1 MKSKTLLPAIT
12 AAAFISAATLAPA
25 SASQSSTDHGHGQGP
40 AQAMKGSGSGAMMG
54 AGKPMGMGSNMG
66 AMGKNMMKSPMMQ
79 GPMMKNMRK
88 KMMSRMFFARE
99 KPYSNDDVKRIIGGR
114 LAMHGFS
121 GLRAGTIRDDGD
133 NALSDIVSPKGEL
146 LFRVKFNRK
155 TGMATIVE

>member
-1 MKSKTLLPAIT
+1 MKSRTLLPVLT
-12 AAAFISAATLAPA
+12 AAILSAATLSPA
-25 SASQSSTDHGHGQGP
+25 AASQSGMGHG
-40 AQAMKGSGSGAMMG
+40 QAMKGAGTGAMMSG
-54 AGKPMGMGSNMG
+54 GMGN
-66 AMGKNMMKSPMMQ
+66 MGKNMMKSPMMK
-79 GPMMKNMRK
+79 GSMMHKMRK

-121 GLRAGTIRDDGD
+121 GLRAGAIRDDGD
-133 NALSDIVSPKGEL
+133 NALGDIVSPKGEL

>member
-1 MKSKTLLPAIT
+1 M
-12 AAAFISAATLAPA
+12 AAAFLSTATLTPA
-25 SASQSSTDHGHGQGP
+25 LATQSGMEHGQNMKSQG
-40 AQAMKGSGSGAMMG
+40 QAMKGAGSGTMMG
-54 AGKPMGMGSNMG
+54 GGKAMGMNMG
-66 AMGKNMMKSPMMQ
+66 AMGKNMMKSPMMK
-79 GPMMKNMRK
+79 GSMMKSMRK

-121 GLRAGTIRDDGD
+121 GLRAGAIKDDGD